1 MNILIELIV
10 DMFLLGI
17 YAIIGLVV
25 ALLIQGIV
33 LWLTGFNIAKF
44 LYKKFILDELKKGW

>member
-44 LYKKFILDELKKGW
+44 LYKKFILDELKK